1 MQIFCSA
8 VQCSAAQCGSGI
20 SLIYSKEKT
29 NIEKS
34 IYRFF
39 YIRKIWIENRDNFVA
54 VGLEPSQSP
63 TNHP

>member
-1 MQIFCSA
+1 MTRR
-8 VQCSAAQCGSGI
+8 GI

-39 YIRKIWIENRDNFVA
+39 YIRKIWIENRDIFVA